1 MEKAILRNP
10 SAKAIFVIN
19 PTYFGSVT
27 DLKEVTD
34 FAHAHHMAVLVDEAH
49 GAHYYFHHPR
59 SPLSAMD
66 AGADMS
72 AASFHKTVGS
82 LTQSS
87 VLLLK
92 TERFKREDV
101 QKTLNI
107 LNTTSPSGILIAS
120 IDAAR
125 SYMASKEGYD
135 AMSRTYD
142 LVDYARSKI
151 AKIPGFVNEDRN
163 HFLAHGSFGYDDTKL
178 VVGLEHLDL
187 DGFQLYHLL
196 KDKYEVQ
203 MELAESNEVLGIFAI
218 GTKKKHVDQLLSALR
233 SISKEHYNPSYI
245 RKRAISMLPSPSFWF
260 VHVFLSTLQET
271 CEHR

>member
-1 MEKAILRNP
+1 M
-10 SAKAIFVIN
+10 
-19 PTYFGSVT
+19 
-27 DLKEVTD
+27 
-34 FAHAHHMAVLVDEAH
+34 
-49 GAHYYFHHPR
+49 
-59 SPLSAMD
+59 
-66 AGADMS
+66 
-72 AASFHKTVGS
+72 
-82 LTQSS
+82 
-87 VLLLK
+87 
-92 TERFKREDV
+92 
-101 QKTLNI
+101 
-107 LNTTSPSGILIAS
+107 NTTSPSGILIAS

-178 VVGLEHLDL
+178 VIGLERLDL

-218 GTKKKHVDQLLSALR
+218 GTKKKHVDQLLYALR

-245 RKRAISMLPSPSFWF
+245 RKKSHFDATFPFLLVRPRVSFNAPGKL
-260 VHVFLSTLQET
+260 VSIDE
-271 CEHR
+271 CEGNVSKEQVMM